1 MCRCKWGSACFSL
14 RAVGTNLLS
23 VAHALACAPSEQISY
38 PWCPTLVLDVRGL
51 TKKYRNRAV
60 VDHVTFTV
68 PDGEV
73 TGYLGPNGSGK
84 STTVKMLAG
93 LLQPTSGQIL
103 WNGNDI
109 RLDLIGFKRR
119 LGYVPEEAFVYPH
132 LTGLEY
138 LELIGR
144 LRQLPEH
151 IVTRKANEMLRLL
164 WLHEHRYTPISS
176 YSKGM
181 KQRVLI
187 AGALLHDPDVLILDE
202 PLSGLDIASAMMLHE
217 LVAELARHGKTIL
230 YISHVLEVTE
240 KVCSRVIMLYQGK
253 VVANDEVGRLRDLME
268 LPSLEQIFRQLA
280 KQEDVGA
287 AARELVAVMREA

>member
-1 MCRCKWGSACFSL
+1 ML
-14 RAVGTNLLS
+14 N
-23 VAHALACAPSEQISY
+23 
-38 PWCPTLVLDVRGL
+38 VRGL

-60 VDHVTFTV
+60 VDHVTFSV
-68 PDGEV
+68 PPGQV

-103 WNGNDI
+103 WKGSEI
-109 RLDLIGFKRR
+109 RQDLIGFKRR

-138 LELIGR
+138 LQLIGR
-144 LRQLPEH
+144 LRQLPEAL
-151 IVTRKANEMLRLL
+151 VDRKAGELLRLL
-164 WLHEHRYTPISS
+164 WLHEHRYTPISA

-187 AGALLHDPDVLILDE
+187 ASALLHDPDLLILDE
-202 PLSGLDIASAMMLHE
+202 PLSGLDITSALLLHE
-217 LVAELARHGKTIL
+217 LIAELARQGKTIL

-240 KVCSRVIMLYQGK
+240 KVCSRVVMLYRGQ
-253 VVANDEVGRLRDLME
+253 VVANDEVGRLRDLMH
-268 LPSLEQIFRQLA
+268 LPNLEEIFRQLA
-280 KQEDVGA
+280 KEEDVGA
-287 AARELVAVMREA
+287 TARQIAAVIREA

>member
-1 MCRCKWGSACFSL
+1 M
-14 RAVGTNLLS
+14 
-23 VAHALACAPSEQISY
+23 
-38 PWCPTLVLDVRGL
+38 LDVRGL

-68 PDGEV
+68 PNGQV

-93 LLQPTSGQIL
+93 LLPATSGQIL
-103 WNGNDI
+103 WNGADI
-109 RLDLIGFKRR
+109 RHDLVAFKRQ

-132 LTGLEY
+132 LSGLEY

-144 LRQLPEH
+144 LRQLPERL
-151 IVTRKANEMLRLL
+151 VERKANELLRLL
-164 WLHEHRYTPISS
+164 WLHEHRYSPISA

-187 AGALLHDPDVLILDE
+187 AGALLHDPALLILDE
-202 PLSGLDIASAMMLHE
+202 PLSGLDITSAMLLHE
-217 LVAELARHGKTIL
+217 LIAELARHGKTIL

-240 KVCSRVIMLYQGK
+240 KVCSRIVMLYQGK
-253 VVANDEVGRLRDLME
+253 VVANDEVGHLRDLMH
-268 LPSLEQIFRQLA
+268 LPSLEEIFRQLA
-280 KQEDVGA
+280 RQEDVGA
-287 AARELVAVMREA
+287 SAREIAALIRES